1 MKPRALIAE
10 DEPLLAQS
18 LKDALGL
25 AWPEL
30 QVIALAP
37 NGIEALRLA
46 EAERPD
52 VAFLDIRMPGLTGL
66 EVAAELADRLNEGE
80 PVPRIVFV
88 TAYDEYALKAF
99 ELAAVDYL
107 LKPVGAERLAKA
119 VERLKAQ
126 LAAPKEDLAELV
138 SKLHKVMSAGP
149 ANAGAGLGA
158 SSGDGPLK
166 IIRAAVGNT
175 VRMIPVE
182 EVCYFQA
189 ADKYTSVVTR
199 DAEVLI
205 RTPLKELL
213 AQLPQDSF
221 RQIHRGTVV
230 NLAEIAA
237 AVRDDAG
244 RYTLR
249 LKQRKE
255 TLPVSRVYAE
265 QFRQM

>member
-1 MKPRALIAE
+1 MIPRALIAE

-18 LKDALGL
+18 LKSALAR

-46 EAERPD
+46 ETERPD

-80 PVPRIVFV
+80 TVPRIVFV

-107 LKPVGAERLAKA
+107 LKPVNAERLAKA

-126 LAAPKEDLAELV
+126 LAAPKEDLALLV
-138 SKLHKVMSAGP
+138 SKLHQLMGAAP
-149 ANAGAGLGA
+149 ANAGAGPGA
-158 SSGDGPLK
+158 AALK
-166 IIRAAVGNT
+166 TIRAGVGNT

-182 EVCYFQA
+182 AACYFQA

-213 AQLPQDSF
+213 AQLPQDRF

-230 NLAEIAA
+230 NMAEVAA

-244 RYTLR
+244 RISLR
-249 LKQRKE
+249 LRQRKE
-255 TLPVSRVYAE
+255 TLPVSRVFAE
-265 QFRQM
+265 LFRQM